1 MMRKQA
7 CNDLNLERSSIQSGW
22 SPEEKEERRRMAG
35 NKQLQLKQL
44 MFLTSIASQ
53 KIRPP
58 AQPTA
63 LIA

>member
-1 MMRKQA
+1 MLRKQV

-44 MFLTSIASQ
+44 MFLTAIAAK
-53 KIRPP
+53 KIRRPT
-58 AQPTA
+58 QSTA
-63 LIA
+63 LMA